1 MSLASP
7 QPSRDMLPSES
18 VVLTGFLNSDSDGEC
33 VSWHAPR
40 ISARVQVGVYRCF
53 CEGIASPY
61 LSHNARALADSPGGY
76 DGPDDK
82 YILKGSAHWQGGD

>member
-18 VVLTGFLNSDSDGEC
+18 VVLIGFLNSDSDGEC
-33 VSWHAPR
+33 VSCHAPR
-40 ISARVQVGVYRCF
+40 ISVRVQVGSTDAF
-53 CEGIASPY
+53 CEEFASPY
-61 LSHNARALADSPGGY
+61 LSRNARALADSPSRY
-76 DGPDDK
+76 DGPDDR

>member
-1 MSLASP
+1 MVNVLAGM
-7 QPSRDMLPSES
+7 RR
-18 VVLTGFLNSDSDGEC
+18 GF
-33 VSWHAPR
+33 PR
-40 ISARVQVGVYRCF
+40 EFKLGSTDAF

-61 LSHNARALADSPGGY
+61 LSRNARALADSPGGY